1 MQAFLDQYP
10 ALYTC
15 ILAVPV
21 FCYFRSTPVFRRQIP
36 TTPTAHDLAKKRAA
50 LHDEPIVPSDV
61 SADPAK
67 HFHKWL
73 GDAVSVRA
81 SVPAKMSLSTVEI
94 EEDGTIQPCSRMIM
108 FADVIFEGNLH
119 SPSALIRGDDE
130 PARPISEF
138 FNKDNTDEQL
148 LSHLQSRGGFICAT
162 NYESNKGKQLAKNPR
177 CALNFL
183 WPELERSVRV
193 SGTAYRVPAAL
204 SDMYHEQRPRSSR
217 VAALTSEQSR
227 PVASR
232 ASLEERYA
240 ALDQQLRAAVP
251 PEGRAADEYVP
262 RPASWGAYV
271 VVPHRMEV
279 WQGRGG
285 RFHERVQVQARA
297 EGEPWEARCLQP

>member
-1 MQAFLDQYP
+1 
-10 ALYTC
+10 
-15 ILAVPV
+15 
-21 FCYFRSTPVFRRQIP
+21 
-36 TTPTAHDLAKKRAA
+36 
-50 LHDEPIVPSDV
+50 
-61 SADPAK
+61 
-67 HFHKWL
+67 
-73 GDAVSVRA
+73 
-81 SVPAKMSLSTVEI
+81 
-94 EEDGTIQPCSRMIM
+94 
-108 FADVIFEGNLH
+108 
-119 SPSALIRGDDE
+119 
-130 PARPISEF
+130 
-138 FNKDNTDEQL
+138 L
-148 LSHLQSRGGFICAT
+148 LSQLHSRGGFLFVT
-162 NYESNKGKQLAKNPR
+162 NYESDKGKQLAKNPH

-232 ASLEERYA
+232 ASLEERYT

-285 RFHERVQVQARA
+285 RFHARA
-297 EGEPWEARCLQP
+297 GPGARRGGALGGALPAAIGSPRPRRRQPIPASAMECPLIEGLVRASCVSCSSPARTGRSRHTDSPASPWCCIALAWG

>member
-1 MQAFLDQYP
+1 
-10 ALYTC
+10 
-15 ILAVPV
+15 
-21 FCYFRSTPVFRRQIP
+21 
-36 TTPTAHDLAKKRAA
+36 
-50 LHDEPIVPSDV
+50 
-61 SADPAK
+61 
-67 HFHKWL
+67 
-73 GDAVSVRA
+73 
-81 SVPAKMSLSTVEI
+81 MSLSTVEI

-204 SDMYHEQRPRSSR
+204 SDMYYEQRPRNTR
-217 VAALTSEQSR
+217 VATLASEQSR

-232 ASLEERYA
+232 EVLEERYR
-240 ALDQQLRAAVP
+240 ALDEKLRAAKV
-251 PEGRAADEYVP
+251 PEGRSPDEYVP
-262 RPASWGAYV
+262 RPENWGAYV
-271 VVPHRMEV
+271 IVPHRVEF

-285 RFHERVQVQARA
+285 HFHERVEVHV
-297 EGEPWEARCLQP
+297 EGDTWEACCLQP

>member
-1 MQAFLDQYP
+1 MK
-10 ALYTC
+10 
-15 ILAVPV
+15 
-21 FCYFRSTPVFRRQIP
+21 YFY
-36 TTPTAHDLAKKRAA
+36 
-50 LHDEPIVPSDV
+50 
-61 SADPAK
+61 
-67 HFHKWL
+67 KWF
-73 GDAVSVRA
+73 GDAVSVDA
-81 SVPAKMSLSTVEI
+81 SMPEKMTLSTVEI
-94 EEDGTIQPCSRMIM
+94 EDDGSIQPCSRVVLLK
-108 FADVIFEGNLH
+108 DVVFEDSFH
-119 SPSALIRGDDE
+119 SPYALIKGKDE
-130 PARPISEF
+130 PVRPTSEF
-138 FNKDNTDEQL
+138 FTGDTTDEKL
-148 LSHLQSRGGFICAT
+148 LSQLHSRGGFLFVT
-162 NYESNKGKQLAKNPR
+162 NYESDKGKQLAKNPH

-232 ASLEERYA
+232 ASLEERYT